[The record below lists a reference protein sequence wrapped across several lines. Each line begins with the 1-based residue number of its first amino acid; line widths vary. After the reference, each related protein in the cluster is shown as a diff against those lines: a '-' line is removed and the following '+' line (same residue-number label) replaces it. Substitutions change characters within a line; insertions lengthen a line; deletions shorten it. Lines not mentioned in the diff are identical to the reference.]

1 MEELDRIRKEA
12 EADNHKLRQEILDSA
27 DEYARKVAAMER
39 LHEDKI
45 QNLVNDHDKQTK
57 VHIVDLYVN
66 WHMSGSV
73 DTWGVSEKY
82 KKQTNQILSK
92 YL

>member
-45 QNLVNDHDKQTK
+45 QHLVHDHERQTK
-57 VHIVDLYVN
+57 VC
-66 WHMSGSV
+66 
-73 DTWGVSEKY
+73 KPR
-82 KKQTNQILSK
+82 
-92 YL
+92 